1 MSTPLDFKLS
11 KNFAWGELTRTG
23 QSDLQAK
30 NREEA
35 EAFKPALTALATTLL
50 QPVRDRWG
58 ALRINSA
65 FRGKAV
71 NQKVGGSKTSQHM
84 IGEAVD
90 FMPLSEGVTL
100 EMIFDWIR
108 KESGLPFGQVIHE
121 CPSPT
126 SRWIHLS
133 LGEPWRKGPCRE
145 ALYFDGKKYHPVK

>member
-1 MSTPLDFKLS
+1 MTPLDFKLS

-35 EAFKPALTALATTLL
+35 EQYKAALTALATTLL

-65 FRGKAV
+65 FRGRSV
-71 NQKVGGSKTSQHM
+71 NQKVGGAKASQHL

-90 FMPLSEGVTL
+90 FVPLSEGVTL
-100 EMIFDWIR
+100 EEVFDWIR

-121 CPSPT
+121 CPSAT

-133 LGEPWRKGPCRE
+133 LGEPWRKGACRE
-145 ALYFDGKKYHPVK
+145 ALYFDGKTYKPVK

>member
-23 QSDLQAK
+23 QSALQDQ

-35 EAFKPALTALATTLL
+35 EAYKPALTALAVTLL

-58 ALRINSA
+58 ALRINSG
-65 FRGKAV
+65 FRGRSV
-71 NQKVGGSKTSQHM
+71 NQKVNGAKASQHL

-100 EMIFDWIR
+100 EQVFDWIR
-108 KESGLPFGQVIHE
+108 KESGLPFGQVINE
-121 CPSPT
+121 QPSPA

-145 ALYFDGKKYHPVK
+145 ALFFDGKKYHPVK